1 MSSDLSNYPIPLSFL
16 AVPMPYLTE
25 KKQNIQHILVF
36 NLTYGER
43 VFYLNEPQYL
53 IGRYPKNS
61 IVINAE
67 GISREHAT
75 LIKQTPNDHHFSYLI
90 IDGTIERGKSR
101 NGIRVNGNKINQ
113 CELRHGDVI
122 YFTKEITAHYYI
134 IDQKSQ
140 EFIENL
146 TPNVF
151 STATSCDYKNISTE
165 TQIIEHPIK
174 KPTLSE
180 ITNLASV
187 VELSPIPI
195 IEINNQGVITY
206 LNPSAN
212 LKFPD
217 LEKAQV
223 RHPLLKGL
231 IEKANYNNGSLVIR
245 EVDIKDQSF
254 EQHIHYLTKEKL
266 IRSYIFD
273 ITQRKQAEM
282 QLKYHAFHD
291 SLTGLANRAFFDQ
304 HISLTIKNCERYNK
318 LLAILFIDIDN
329 FKNINDTL
337 GHGIGDRILNC
348 FAQRLTSQVRKSDL
362 VCRWGGDEFVV
373 ILSEIQDP
381 DQSAKFAK
389 RLLKTFEHPLTIERN
404 QIYLK
409 CSIGIA
415 CYPEDGKNAEIL
427 LKNAD
432 AALSRTKESGRN
444 HYQFYNP
451 EMSLEIAENFALE
464 TQLHQAIKNEELILH
479 YQPQINIKTG
489 QVYGLEALVRWKSPN
504 LGLVGPNKFIPIA
517 EKTGL
522 ILPVG
527 EWVLKTACQQNK
539 KWQQM
544 GLPPVRVAVNLSAQQ
559 LQQPDLIKTVEKIL
573 DLVGL
578 EPQWLELEVTE
589 SILMKNTTLASQ
601 TLHELRNMG
610 VYISMDD
617 FGTGYSSLGYLK
629 KFPFDTLKIDQS
641 FVRELNQNPE
651 DISIISAIM
660 TLSRGF
666 NMRVIAEGVEN
677 QEQLNLLQQLD
688 CEEMQGYFFSHPLTQ
703 EEVLNYLLSFNQ
715 QKYLIFP

>member
-1 MSSDLSNYPIPLSFL
+1 MLH
-16 AVPMPYLTE
+16 LT
-25 KKQNIQHILVF
+25 KKQQNIQHILVF

-53 IGRYPKNS
+53 IGRYPQNS

-75 LIKQTPNDHHFSYLI
+75 LLKKTTHDHHFSYLI
-90 IDGTIERGKSR
+90 MDGTIEGGKSR

-113 CELRHGDVI
+113 CELRHGDI
-122 YFTKEITAHYYI
+122 IHFTKEIKAHYYI

-151 STATSCDYKNISTE
+151 STSQLCDHRNGATE
-165 TQIIEHPIK
+165 TQIIEHTIK
-174 KPTLSE
+174 KPTFSE

-195 IEINNQGVITY
+195 IEINNQGIITY

-212 LKFPD
+212 LKFSD
-217 LEKAQV
+217 LQKAQL
-223 RHPLLKGL
+223 RHPLLQGL
-231 IEKANYNNGSLVIR
+231 TKKKNYNNGSLVIR

-273 ITQRKQAEM
+273 ITQRKKAETE
-282 QLKYHAFHD
+282 LKYHAFHD
-291 SLTGLANRAFFDQ
+291 GLTELPNRTFFDQ
-304 HISLTIKNCERYNK
+304 HISLLIKNCERYNK
-318 LLAILFIDIDN
+318 SFAVLFIDVDS

-337 GHGIGDRILNC
+337 GHTIGDRILKC
-348 FAQRLTSQVRKSDL
+348 FAQRLTSQVRNSDL

-373 ILSEIQDP
+373 LFSEIENP
-381 DQSAKFAK
+381 DEVAKFSQ
-389 RLLKTFEHPLTIERN
+389 RLLKTFEHPLTIEEH

-409 CSIGIA
+409 FSIGIA
-415 CYPEDGKNAEIL
+415 FYPEDGENAEIL

-432 AALSRTKESGRN
+432 AALYRTKESGRN
-444 HYQFYNP
+444 HYQFYNS

-464 TQLHQAIKNEELILH
+464 TELHQAIKNKELILH

-489 QVYGLEALVRWKSPN
+489 KVYGLEALVRWKSPK
-504 LGLVGPNKFIPIA
+504 LGLVGPSKFIPIA

-559 LQQPDLIKTVEKIL
+559 LQQPNLIETVEKTL
-573 DLVGL
+573 ESVGL
-578 EPQWLELEVTE
+578 DPQWLELEVTE
-589 SILMKNTTLASQ
+589 SILMKNTALASK

-629 KFPFDTLKIDQS
+629 KFTFDTLKIDQS
-641 FVRELNQNPE
+641 FVRELKQSPE

-666 NMRVIAEGVEN
+666 NMRVIAEGVET
-677 QEQLNLLQQLD
+677 QEQLNLLKQLQ
-688 CEEMQGYFFSHPLTQ
+688 CEEMQGYFFSHPLSQ

-715 QKYLIFP
+715 QKHLIIP